1 MSATS
6 ITHCILDADGVLW
19 DVDKPK
25 EGIAEF
31 ISTLRDLGIRFT
43 VATNIARYDSRHFV
57 EKFKRFGVTVSA
69 EEIITSP
76 QATASYLRRTAPDAR
91 VFMVGEDG
99 LRRELEAA
107 GVRVINDEW
116 KGGAWLRPPSH
127 VVVGLDT
134 GLDYPNKL
142 APATTAIK
150 DHGAVLISTNPDRLS
165 KHSSGANYP
174 GGGAVAA
181 LLAYCTGVTP
191 IVIGK
196 PEPTMFEEAMQRM
209 RATPHTTVVIGDN
222 LETEI
227 LAGHR
232 LGMPTWLVLS
242 GITSHQDVQRSACKP
257 DKIFADIRDIT
268 AFLRK

>member
-1 MSATS
+1 MSPQA

-31 ISTLRDLGIRFT
+31 IATLRKLGIRFT
-43 VATNIARYDSRHFV
+43 VATNIARYDSRHFM
-57 EKFKRFGVTVSA
+57 EKFKRFGVVVSA

-76 QATASYLRRTAPDAR
+76 QATASYLRRVAPDAR
-91 VFMVGEDG
+91 VFMVGEQG
-99 LRRELEAA
+99 LRRELEGA
-107 GVRVINDEW
+107 GIHVVNDEW
-116 KGGAWLRPPSH
+116 QGGAWKHPPSH

-150 DHGAVLISTNPDRLS
+150 DHGAMLVSTNPDRLS

-181 LLAYCTGVTP
+181 LLQYCTGAVP

-196 PEPTMFEEAMQRM
+196 PEPTMFEEAMRRM
-209 RATPHTTVVIGDN
+209 HAKAETTVVIGDN

-227 LAGHR
+227 LAGKR

-242 GITSHQDVQRSACKP
+242 GITSEQDVANSACKP
-257 DKIFADIRDIT
+257 DKVFADIRGIT
-268 AFLRK
+268 AFLRR